1 MKDPLDKSSAKS
13 ASLLMVMGVVIW
25 PLLFS
30 TASLVF
36 SDRQKTSIEALT
48 RIRASLFQ
56 LERGSKEI
64 ESTFAE
70 IRGSN
75 EKLRADM
82 KVNTGY
88 IRDLKEDSRSRF
100 IRLKGKN
107 TIYIGQVVLIWWL
120 GIPEEENEDTAGKI
134 VELLEYLGYQIE
146 ASDIERAN
154 RVGSKSEDRAAPRAI
169 VVELASYKLKQSV
182 LVEAANKLRH
192 TAYRFFGQL

>member
-107 TIYIGQVVLIWWL
+107 TIYIGQVVLI
-120 GIPEEENEDTAGKI
+120 
-134 VELLEYLGYQIE
+134 
-146 ASDIERAN
+146 
-154 RVGSKSEDRAAPRAI
+154 
-169 VVELASYKLKQSV
+169 
-182 LVEAANKLRH
+182 
-192 TAYRFFGQL
+192 